1 MGFHKSSMN
10 IELKKGHVLTAYC
23 ARPSGEARYSELD
36 LNDFLGVRKG
46 KQSSIKSHTSLV
58 PLGHFIPWGVCNLP
72 RGG

>member
-10 IELKKGHVLTAYC
+10 IELKEGHILTAYC

-46 KQSSIKSHTSLV
+46 KQSSITPHLAR
-58 PLGHFIPWGVCNLP
+58 PLGHLIYPLGVCSLP